1 MFVNDKGELVSTI
14 EGKYGSIT
22 INKDGTYT
30 YTFDNG
36 KAQHLGAE
44 EPAVDGFK
52 VVAVDNYG
60 AQTTNPSELQISI
73 QGTNDAPVITS
84 AAPTLNLTELSEG
97 AEGTA
102 QAIGQIEFT
111 DADKKADGSFH
122 DTHTFSVKH
131 EGAEGN
137 SGPSAEGKY
146 GTLTIDEHGKY
157 KYVLTSDAL
166 GEGEKATETF
176 TVTVDDGNKGGTATQ
191 TITVN
196 LTGTNDAPVITGSQ
210 IDNGTTGSFTFT
222 DADVNDKHSLA
233 VSIDGKT
240 YDVTL
245 NPEGTSGT
253 AAIDGLGTFTL
264 TKGEGGA
271 WNYTFTPSAEAQA
284 GAELG
289 EIVKHDFQI
298 TVSDGHATVTTPA
311 GSLSVSFMGTGINA
325 DMPLDNLMPDMTH
338 SDTLPGT
345 DAHGNALA
353 YTFDNAQGEDIQG
366 TFGTLH
372 FDAETGRYTYTL
384 DASEEGLHKLAEVQA
399 HGSDLKESFEYT
411 VNGTSNGSLEINLT
425 NLHTF
430 LGGEGTDSLGDPNA
444 PHSQVLFGEGGGDAL
459 HGGSGN
465 DWLFGGDGDDQIF
478 GGMGDDT
485 LFGGAGNDYLDG
497 GTGQNALYGGE
508 GDDILVYNQG
518 MAHAS
523 GGEGI
528 DFLVGADR
536 DTLDSLFADK
546 DNNPIQSD
554 IEVFITSKP
563 DSLSLTSMDD
573 LKNIGISI
581 EDDKLH
587 LSGDWKPT
595 ADGNGDPGA
604 SLGNSA
610 EFTNGNGTT
619 ILVQADTLA
628 SEDLTQQLAQNAL
641 AHGQG

>member
-1 MFVNDKGELVSTI
+1 M
-14 EGKYGSIT
+14 
-22 INKDGTYT
+22 
-30 YTFDNG
+30 
-36 KAQHLGAE
+36 
-44 EPAVDGFK
+44 
-52 VVAVDNYG
+52 
-60 AQTTNPSELQISI
+60 
-73 QGTNDAPVITS
+73 
-84 AAPTLNLTELSEG
+84 
-97 AEGTA
+97 
-102 QAIGQIEFT
+102 
-111 DADKKADGSFH
+111 
-122 DTHTFSVKH
+122 DT
-131 EGAEGN
+131 
-137 SGPSAEGKY
+137 
-146 GTLTIDEHGKY
+146 
-157 KYVLTSDAL
+157 
-166 GEGEKATETF
+166 
-176 TVTVDDGNKGGTATQ
+176 
-191 TITVN
+191 
-196 LTGTNDAPVITGSQ
+196 
-210 IDNGTTGSFTFT
+210 
-222 DADVNDKHSLA
+222 
-233 VSIDGKT
+233 
-240 YDVTL
+240 
-245 NPEGTSGT
+245 
-253 AAIDGLGTFTL
+253 
-264 TKGEGGA
+264 
-271 WNYTFTPSAEAQA
+271 
-284 GAELG
+284 
-289 EIVKHDFQI
+289 
-298 TVSDGHATVTTPA
+298 
-311 GSLSVSFMGTGINA
+311 
-325 DMPLDNLMPDMTH
+325 
-338 SDTLPGT
+338 
-345 DAHGNALA
+345 
-353 YTFDNAQGEDIQG
+353 
-366 TFGTLH
+366 
-372 FDAETGRYTYTL
+372 
-384 DASEEGLHKLAEVQA
+384 SEECLHKLAEAQA

-444 PHSQVLFGEGGGDAL
+444 PHSQVLFGEGGDDTL

-508 GDDILVYNQG
+508 GNDILVYNQG

-595 ADGNGDPGA
+595 ADGNGEPGT
-604 SLGNSA
+604 SLGNYA

>member
-1 MFVNDKGELVSTI
+1 MHS
-14 EGKYGSIT
+14 
-22 INKDGTYT
+22 
-30 YTFDNG
+30 
-36 KAQHLGAE
+36 
-44 EPAVDGFK
+44 
-52 VVAVDNYG
+52 
-60 AQTTNPSELQISI
+60 
-73 QGTNDAPVITS
+73 S
-84 AAPTLNLTELSEG
+84 A
-97 AEGTA
+97 
-102 QAIGQIEFT
+102 
-111 DADKKADGSFH
+111 
-122 DTHTFSVKH
+122 
-131 EGAEGN
+131 
-137 SGPSAEGKY
+137 
-146 GTLTIDEHGKY
+146 
-157 KYVLTSDAL
+157 
-166 GEGEKATETF
+166 
-176 TVTVDDGNKGGTATQ
+176 
-191 TITVN
+191 
-196 LTGTNDAPVITGSQ
+196 
-210 IDNGTTGSFTFT
+210 
-222 DADVNDKHSLA
+222 
-233 VSIDGKT
+233 
-240 YDVTL
+240 
-245 NPEGTSGT
+245 
-253 AAIDGLGTFTL
+253 
-264 TKGEGGA
+264 
-271 WNYTFTPSAEAQA
+271 
-284 GAELG
+284 
-289 EIVKHDFQI
+289 
-298 TVSDGHATVTTPA
+298 
-311 GSLSVSFMGTGINA
+311 
-325 DMPLDNLMPDMTH
+325 
-338 SDTLPGT
+338 
-345 DAHGNALA
+345 
-353 YTFDNAQGEDIQG
+353 
-366 TFGTLH
+366 
-372 FDAETGRYTYTL
+372 
-384 DASEEGLHKLAEVQA
+384 QA

-444 PHSQVLFGEGGGDAL
+444 PHSQVLFGEGGDDAL

-508 GDDILVYNQG
+508 GNDILVYNQG

-595 ADGNGDPGA
+595 ADGNGEPGT
-604 SLGNSA
+604 SLGSYA